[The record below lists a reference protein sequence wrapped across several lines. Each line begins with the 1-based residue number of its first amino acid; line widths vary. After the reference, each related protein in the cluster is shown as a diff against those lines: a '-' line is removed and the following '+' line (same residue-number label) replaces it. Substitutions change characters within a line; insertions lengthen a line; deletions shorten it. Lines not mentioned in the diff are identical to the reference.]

1 VTSHPFTGNS
11 YIGMYFCCLSAL
23 TNTLVKGTNQLTGV
37 DANYVLGILNGT
49 INPPF
54 TSPLDCIASE
64 LMSFYSLTRNISEN
78 AIPSLETLI
87 QQSPGKDACAYYM

>member
-1 VTSHPFTGNS
+1 
-11 YIGMYFCCLSAL
+11 MYFCCLSAL

-54 TSPLDCIASE
+54 TSPLDCIEIE
-64 LMSFYSLTRNISEN
+64 LMSFYLLTRNISEN
-78 AIPSLETLI
+78 SIPSLESLI
-87 QQSPGKDACAYYM
+87 QESPSKDTYACFMYRYDK